1 MSLKQSNL
9 DNCFNYILF
18 YFKTFICSCIAGEKV
33 TYNVTEG
40 ETIKGSFCPE
50 FDRDDF
56 TANLTVN
63 NNNFYF
69 YLFKNNRN
77 NISWVCMQ
85 ST

>member
-1 MSLKQSNL
+1 M
-9 DNCFNYILF
+9 F
-18 YFKTFICSCIAGEKV
+18 YFIVKTFICSCIAGEKV

-56 TANLTVN
+56 TANLTVH

-69 YLFKNNRN
+69 YFYF
-77 NISWVCMQ
+77 
-85 ST
+85 